1 MRNKWWVLFVALL
14 FLSALLPAVAAEK
27 PAPGPVAVR
36 GGAPWVRFEAAR
48 DLAGPRG
55 EAAPSGS
62 LVAMAAGDFDRDGVK
77 DLICASTTGQVSLWK
92 GNADVFHPFEEA
104 ARRHR
109 ADGTYTDAP
118 FVATGAGYSLPIT
131 PDFVGAGDFN
141 GDGKLDVVAASLK
154 DKTLY
159 MVPGDGRGGFGPYQ
173 TISLPG
179 KLTAIAV
186 GEMNRADGLAD
197 VVVSVKKGQKGQLL
211 IFEGPNGALNRVVPE
226 AIALQAPA
234 TSLALGV
241 LPGSVKQDVVA
252 AAGRT
257 LYVVWGR
264 DRKLSLDTSAR
275 STVGPAVV
283 ESRKFSK
290 NIQSVAIGR
299 FNGDQSPVGI
309 AVLLKDGSVQVVS
322 PQAGSGT
329 LAAKRTALEAWA
341 ERPLQ
346 AGSVP
351 GATQMVAARISSR
364 PGDDVILLNPTA
376 SQVTVLEG
384 NKAPRANQPAAFSAA
399 PTATSLD
406 VPGGAAAVLPMR
418 LNQAALKGLV
428 ILKNGAAA
436 PTTEALTAG
445 TVYTVTVD
453 TDDNVP
459 DGNGDPTTNTGDLRW
474 CINQANANPGLD
486 TIRFGIPA
494 PPNIDIWAEGYWPDI
509 TDPVILDG
517 TSQPG
522 YYYGGGLGGAIT
534 IAPAGF
540 YVSGGGSTIMGFEIW
555 TYWDYY
561 YTTSGAMA
569 RRTERQKP
577 AFRPRTEAAGQ
588 AEQDP
593 IAWAIILEEN
603 GGNVVQSIFTT
614 AMLQW
619 DYYPNALVGVG
630 VYSPDNQ
637 IGGTNVADRN
647 VLSNV
652 YGAGVDIYGEYATGN
667 VVEGNWIGPDVTG
680 QNAIGNGYDGVF
692 VGSANNTIGGTDYGA
707 GNVIS
712 GNFWYTYQYGVS
724 GSKTEI
730 YPEGAVGVYLQSWS
744 WDYLG
749 PSSANRSQ
757 TARIMG
763 GAARARQDAAS
774 PKKASGKGFTPQA
787 GRAEQDGFGGNLV
800 QQNLIGLDASGTH
813 GYGYD
818 FGFFGNYIGVYGDY
832 DEEETV
838 GGTSPLARN
847 VISNNDVGV
856 NYDDCFA
863 SLVQGNYIGTDITGR
878 AWDGA
883 NSVGNYLAGV
893 LFDDDT
899 TDCSVGGT
907 AAGAGNVIAGNA
919 FVPGARQGAGRKED
933 ALVGVGILIE
943 YAGAN
948 TIQGNLIGLDATGT
962 ATLPN
967 FTGIELS
974 NSGENLIGGTDEGAT
989 NWISGNMA
997 AGIYGE
1003 YTGAD
1008 VIQGNVIGLDTAGDP
1023 AGNNWEG
1030 IYLYYANGETIG
1042 GSDPGAPNEIAN
1054 NDGNGVLINGGSA
1067 PSGARTEAS
1076 NSDGNLISQNSIH
1089 DNGGYGIWLAS
1100 GANNGQMYP
1109 ALASAFSTASGTVIN
1124 GSVSGF
1130 LPSTAFTLEFFYN
1143 PACDSTGY
1151 GEGQTYLG
1159 SLAVTTD
1166 GSGSATFAF
1175 NTPTVVPG
1183 GDSVSVTA
1191 TDPANNTSS
1200 FSACQ
1205 EVIGCPAI
1213 TLSPTTLPD
1222 GEAGVA
1228 YGPVSIT
1235 ASGGAAPYTYA
1246 VTAGALPD
1254 GLTLDSD
1261 GTLHGTPTVGG
1272 SFTFTVTATDD
1283 NGCTGQFEYTL
1294 QTGCPTIT
1302 IDPAALPAA
1311 QKGVAYSQT
1320 LTASGGT
1327 GPYTYAVT
1335 AGSLPP
1341 GLTLDP
1347 NTGVL
1352 SGTPTANGSYSF
1364 TVTAT
1369 DANGCTGSQAYASF
1383 AVFGFFFYDDNGRA
1397 QFCADPVSG
1406 AYAWN
1411 VLTGGGAGQN
1421 FYGTALVLNAGNK
1434 FTSQPGDPISFSVL
1448 YDPVQ
1453 HKAKGWLITNT
1464 GVYVPLTDSNTLN
1477 NVGGCF

>member
-1 MRNKWWVLFVALL
+1 
-14 FLSALLPAVAAEK
+14 
-27 PAPGPVAVR
+27 
-36 GGAPWVRFEAAR
+36 VRFDAAR
-48 DLAGPRG
+48 DLAGARG
-55 EAAPSGS
+55 EAAPGGS

-77 DLICASTTGQVSLWK
+77 DLVCASSSGQVSLWK

-118 FVATGAGYSLPIT
+118 FVATSASFSLPIT
-131 PDFVGAGDFN
+131 PDFVGSGDFN

-154 DKTLY
+154 DRALY

-173 TISLPG
+173 TVGLPG

-197 VVVSVKKGQKGQLL
+197 VVVSVKKGQRGQLL
-211 IFEGPNGALNRVVPE
+211 IFEGPNGALNRVTPE
-226 AIALQAPA
+226 AIDLKDPA

-241 LPGSVKQDVVA
+241 LPGSVSQDVVA
-252 AAGRT
+252 AAGKI
-257 LYVVWGR
+257 LFVVWGR
-264 DRKLSLDTSAR
+264 DRKLSLDSSAR
-275 STVGPAVV
+275 SKVGPAVV

-290 NIQSVAIGR
+290 AIQSVAIGR
-299 FNGDQSPVGI
+299 FNGDQSPVAI

-329 LAAKRTALEAWA
+329 LAAKRTALEGWA
-341 ERPLQ
+341 ERPL
-346 AGSVP
+346 ASGGSP
-351 GATQMVAARISSR
+351 GATAMAAARISSR
-364 PGDDVILLNPTA
+364 PGDDVVLVNPSA
-376 SQVTVLEG
+376 SQVVVLEG

-399 PTATSLD
+399 PTATTLA
-406 VPGGAAAVLPMR
+406 VQGGVTAVLPVR

-428 ILKNGAAA
+428 ILKNGATA

-445 TVYTVTVD
+445 TIYTVTVD

-459 DGNGDPTTNTGDLRW
+459 DGDGDPATNTGDLRW
-474 CINQANANPGLD
+474 CMNQANANPGLD
-486 TIRFGIPA
+486 TIRFAIPS
-494 PPNIDIWAEGYWPDI
+494 PPNISIDGNYYWPDI

-522 YYYGGGLGGAIT
+522 YYYGGGLGGAIS
-534 IAPAGF
+534 IGPAGF
-540 YVSGGGSTIMGFEIW
+540 YVTAGDSTLMGFEIW
-555 TYWDYY
+555 TYWEYY
-561 YTTSGAMA
+561 YTASGSMA

-614 AMLQW
+614 AMLEW

-647 VLSNV
+647 VLSNL

-667 VVEGNWIGPDVTG
+667 VVQGNWIGPDVTG
-680 QNAIGNGYDGVF
+680 RNAIGNGYDGVF

-712 GNFWYTYQYGVS
+712 GNFWYTYQYGVV
-724 GSKTEI
+724 GGNQAEL

-744 WDYLG
+744 WADLA
-749 PSSANRSQ
+749 PTSTNRDPAS
-757 TARIMG
+757 RIMG
-763 GAARARQDAAS
+763 GAARAKEDVAS
-774 PKKASGKGFTPQA
+774 LKKASGRSFTPQA

-800 QQNLIGLDASGTH
+800 QQNLIGLDASGTQ

-818 FGFFGNYIGVYGDY
+818 FGFFGEFIGVYGDY

-847 VISNNDVGV
+847 VISNNYVGV
-856 NYDDCFA
+856 NFDDCYD
-863 SLVQGNYIGTDITGR
+863 SLVQGNTIGTDITGR

-883 NSVGNYLAGV
+883 NYVGNYLAGV
-893 LFDDDT
+893 LFDDGT
-899 TDCSVGGT
+899 EDCSVGGT
-907 AAGAGNVIAGNA
+907 AAGAGNVIAGNGMGQ
-919 FVPGARQGAGRKED
+919 GAQQGAGKKED
-933 ALVGVGILIE
+933 SLLGVGVLIE
-943 YAGAN
+943 SAGAN
-948 TIQGNLIGLDATGT
+948 AIQGNLIGLDATGT

-974 NSGENLIGGTDEGAT
+974 NSGGNLIGGTDEGAP
-989 NWISGNMA
+989 NWISGNYGW
-997 AGIYGE
+997 GIYGE
-1003 YTGAD
+1003 YTGGD
-1008 VIQGNVIGLDTAGDP
+1008 MIQGNLIGLDTAGEA
-1023 AGNNWEG
+1023 AGNG
-1030 IYLYYANGETIG
+1030 GDGVYLYSASAETIG

-1054 NDGNGVLINGGSA
+1054 NGGNGVLIDGGLV
-1067 PSGARTEAS
+1067 PTGGRTEAS
-1076 NSDGNLISQNSIH
+1076 LSDHDLISQNSIH
-1089 DNGGYGIWLAS
+1089 DNVGYGIWLS
-1100 GANNGQMYP
+1100 NGANNGQMYP

-1130 LPSTAFTLEFFYN
+1130 LADTAFTLEFFYN
-1143 PACDSTGY
+1143 PACDNTGF

-1159 SLAVTTD
+1159 SLVVTTD
-1166 GSGSATFAF
+1166 GSGGASFTF

-1183 GDSVSVTA
+1183 GDSVSATA

-1213 TLSPTTLPD
+1213 TLSPSTLPN
-1222 GEAGVA
+1222 GEAGTA

-1235 ASGGAAPYTYA
+1235 ASGGTAPYAYA

-1261 GTLHGTPTVGG
+1261 GTLHGTPTAGG

-1283 NGCTGQFEYTL
+1283 NGCTGTIEYTL
-1294 QTGCPTIT
+1294 QTGCPAIT
-1302 IDPAALPAA
+1302 IEPATLPAA

-1327 GPYTYAVT
+1327 GPYTFAVT

-1369 DANGCTGSQAYASF
+1369 DANGCTGSQAYSTF
-1383 AVFGFFFYDDNGRA
+1383 AVFGFFFYDDNGRS
-1397 QFCADPVSG
+1397 QFCGDPVSG

-1411 VLTGGGAGQN
+1411 VLTGAAAGQN
-1421 FYGTALVLNAGNK
+1421 FYGTALVLNNGSK
-1434 FTSQPGDPISFSVL
+1434 FTSKPGDPISFSVV

-1453 HKAKGWLITNT
+1453 HKAKGWLITDA